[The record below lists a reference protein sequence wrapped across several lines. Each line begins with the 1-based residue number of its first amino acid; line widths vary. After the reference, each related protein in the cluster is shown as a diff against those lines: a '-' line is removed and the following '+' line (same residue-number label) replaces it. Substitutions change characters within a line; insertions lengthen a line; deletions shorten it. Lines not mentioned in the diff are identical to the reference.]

1 MQMTFLQYEMRMQTT
16 FSNLVKEVYT
26 RVQYKLR
33 IYFILTVVCAALD
46 LLGFMIQ
53 LVRFAE
59 LDGDEKSD
67 VLLIVTCYIF
77 LIIDW
82 YYVCWVRNL
91 QVNLPPK
98 YKEHATKAM
107 IGFGHNLQ
115 RELNVNT
122 IKARDMMKAGKRKA
136 GQGAKKVA
144 GLYKQKKD

>member
-1 MQMTFLQYEMRMQTT
+1 MRMQTT

-91 QVNLPPK
+91 
-98 YKEHATKAM
+98 
-107 IGFGHNLQ
+107 
-115 RELNVNT
+115 
-122 IKARDMMKAGKRKA
+122 
-136 GQGAKKVA
+136 
-144 GLYKQKKD
+144 